1 MITFDLVP
9 EGRSKDSLKLS
20 TQHLH
25 EFVTF
30 MYDHFDEFK
39 LILCRAEGTGYADF
53 IEVLVELEVD
63 RSEEY
68 YALLRKKRYALR
80 EHDPSAS
87 SHDHKGL
94 LYGGV

>member
-1 MITFDLVP
+1 MTLSRRG
-9 EGRSKDSLKLS
+9 EQKDSLELS

-25 EFVTF
+25 ELVAF

-68 YALLRKKRYALR
+68 YALLRKKQYALR